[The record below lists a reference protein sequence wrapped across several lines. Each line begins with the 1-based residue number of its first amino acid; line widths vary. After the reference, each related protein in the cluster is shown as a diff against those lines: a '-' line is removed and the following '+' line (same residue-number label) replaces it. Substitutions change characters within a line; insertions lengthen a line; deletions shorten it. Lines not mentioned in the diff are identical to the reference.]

1 MPKIQKFET
10 ITDWRWLEC
19 EITEEQA
26 KEYRD
31 YEEGKIDEPE
41 WLWDL
46 DFDLIKDKPASDDF
60 PPYISSIMNIS
71 VGFILN

>member
-26 KEYRD
+26 QEYRD
-31 YEEGKIDEPE
+31 YEEGNIDEPE
-41 WLWDL
+41 WLWEINL
-46 DFDLIKDKPASDDF
+46 HQMT
-60 PPYISSIMNIS
+60 MNTH
-71 VGFILN
+71 

>member
-1 MPKIQKFET
+1 MPKIQKFVT
-10 ITDWRWLEC
+10 QTDWFWYHA

-26 KEYRD
+26 QEYRD

-46 DFDLIKDKPASDDF
+46 DFDLVRDKPASDECDF
-60 PPYISSIMNIS
+60 EIIED
-71 VGFILN
+71 

>member
-26 KEYRD
+26 KEYRE
-31 YEEGKIDEPE
+31 YEEGKVDEPD
-41 WLWDL
+41 WLWEL
-46 DFDLIKDKPASDDF
+46 DFDLVRDKPASDDVE
-60 PPYISSIMNIS
+60 YTLIED
-71 VGFILN
+71 V